1 MDTRLGRYVLE
12 KLQVY
17 SPFSGIT
24 TNQSEAFNSVLK
36 RLQNWR
42 EVPIDAIVLG
52 LYHLQAFYLN
62 EVRRGFAGLG
72 SYSLS
77 DEFEAAKQSPDE
89 IQTITVYSPLD
100 IVDQIR
106 KRVCSET
113 NAVSPGLP
121 LFPSISDGGQKDSP
135 ADTQYARAR
144 QVNSV

>member
-12 KLQVY
+12 RLQVY

-77 DEFEAAKQSPDE
+77 DEFIAAKQSPDE
-89 IQTITVYSPLD
+89 IQTISVYSPLD

-106 KRVCSET
+106 KRVFSEMNT
-113 NAVSPGLP
+113 AACPGLP
-121 LFPSISDGGQKDSP
+121 LSASVSDGQEDSP
-135 ADTQYARAR
+135 RDTQYARAR
-144 QVNSV
+144 QVNNV

>member
-12 KLQVY
+12 RLQVY

-24 TNQSEAFNSVLK
+24 TNQSEAFNSVSK

-77 DEFEAAKQSPDE
+77 DDFVAAKQSPDE
-89 IQTITVYSPLD
+89 IQTISVYSHLD
-100 IVDQIR
+100 IVNKIR
-106 KRVCSET
+106 KRLCSEM
-113 NAVSPGLP
+113 NAVSPDLP
-121 LFPSISDGGQKDSP
+121 LSSNISDGGQKDSP
-135 ADTQYARAR
+135 ADTQYACAR
-144 QVNSV
+144 QVYSV

>member
-12 KLQVY
+12 RLQVY

-36 RLQNWR
+36 RFQSWR
-42 EVPIDAIVLG
+42 EVPINAIVLG

-77 DEFEAAKQSPDE
+77 DEFAAAKQSPDE
-89 IQTITVYSPLD
+89 IQTISVYSPLD
-100 IVDQIR
+100 IVDKIK
-106 KRVCSET
+106 KRLCPEM
-113 NAVSPGLP
+113 NAVSPDLP
-121 LFPSISDGGQKDSP
+121 LSSNISDGGQKDSP

-144 QVNSV
+144 QVYSV